1 MDDVLTIGA
10 FNLRHVA
17 ASEIAERALV
27 GSVILN
33 ANATFERV
41 VGMVD
46 STDFGNGEVA
56 GVYKALQEMHTAGQP
71 LDDVVLVAT
80 RLKSLGLLDSMGGCA
95 GIAKAAEY
103 AMPHHAIYYANE
115 VRRYSR
121 IRQARSA
128 ALAILS
134 ECEKDDCS
142 LASVSNIAAKRI
154 LKLSGA
160 MELLET
166 MKEHCT

>member
-41 VGMVD
+41 AGMVD
-46 STDFGNGEVA
+46 STDFGNNEVA
-56 GVYKALQEMHTAGQP
+56 GVYKALQDMHTAGQP
-71 LDDVVLVAT
+71 LNDVMLVAT
-80 RLKSLGLLDSMGGCA
+80 RLKSLGLLDSMGGCS

-103 AMPHHAIYYANE
+103 AMPHHAVFYANE

-121 IRQARSA
+121 IRQARHA

-142 LASVSNIAAKRI
+142 LAVVSTIAAKKL

-160 MELLET
+160 MELFEALRL
-166 MKEHCT
+166 